1 MTIKTKKSGF
11 TIAEALMALLV
22 ISLITIASIPV
33 ISQKKRVIGTAVHGR
48 WACTLNEQGQHMVFG
63 SEQNPY
69 GWIVSGDQ
77 CYFNPPRDA
86 RNFAVSAVGA
96 GGGGA
101 GSTQSST
108 VYTSSFSVTKY
119 GKYKLLAIG
128 AGGNG
133 GMWNCTNKNNKN
145 AGGGAAGGFGYGEI
159 DLKSNTSQINIT
171 IGQPNKGGHGDGDRD
186 GNDGGATYISRSY
199 DINKTEN
206 LIVAYGG
213 KGGGGRS
220 STCKD
225 WMGAGGSAGT
235 VEFSPNL
242 KTKIKYKS
250 NNGPEKCPGGNN
262 KNNTPGYSCYGA
274 ISSNDLDLVLKDK
287 FNGQIDKTKIGVIA
301 RGGGTAR
308 KRNSWGVPSETHA
321 YPGYAAVMLEDK
333 YLGEGGKTSPSE
345 IKRREF
351 YPYLERLSVVIGAG
365 GKGGDAG
372 AAGSKGGTTYFGD
385 MFSLEGGDGGKV
397 INLETSNSTNNYA
410 GENGETG
417 KLSIKG
423 VTKTT
428 ALGGMASGN
437 TSSANGQDATFCGS
451 GGGGAGLNGSTSGKG
466 GNGAPG
472 YVLIEW

>member
-33 ISQKKRVIGTAVHGR
+33 ITKKKRVIGTGVHGR

-101 GSTQSST
+101 GSSMASELFTGTQSIT
-108 VYTSSFSVTKY
+108 VTKY
-119 GKYKLLAIG
+119 GKYKMFAIG
-128 AGGNG
+128 GGGQG
-133 GMWNCTNKNNKN
+133 GVTNCVIDNRRRTSQ
-145 AGGGAAGGFGYGEI
+145 GAAGGFGYAEVDIGEDTKQI
-159 DLKSNTSQINIT
+159 DIYVGKATEQGTWENRGATGEASYIRRYYNINST
-171 IGQPNKGGHGDGDRD
+171 QDLLVANGGEGGHPKIFRIQGC
-186 GNDGGATYISRSY
+186 GNNDHNPTTAQGSVSWASSAKNTKNYNSGFGTGTTCKVNEFCYGTQSSDAVTAIKNIFGNNVLPNNSVTGRGGVATHQSS
-199 DINKTEN
+199 
-206 LIVAYGG
+206 
-213 KGGGGRS
+213 GGRGL
-220 STCKD
+220 D
-225 WMGAGGSAGT
+225 GAAG
-235 VEFSPNL
+235 L
-242 KTKIKYKS
+242 I
-250 NNGPEKCPGGNN
+250 
-262 KNNTPGYSCYGA
+262 
-274 ISSNDLDLVLKDK
+274 I
-287 FNGQIDKTKIGVIA
+287 
-301 RGGGTAR
+301 
-308 KRNSWGVPSETHA
+308 ETRFI
-321 YPGYAAVMLEDK
+321 
-333 YLGEGGKTSPSE
+333 GEGGKTSPSE

-351 YPYLERLSVVIGAG
+351 YPYLERLSVVIGKG

-397 INLETSNSTNNYA
+397 INLETSNSSNKYT
-410 GENGETG
+410 GENGEVG
-417 KLSIKG
+417 KLSLKG

-437 TSSANGQDATFCGS
+437 TSSANGQNATFYGS